1 MHKNLVNSSL
11 FNNVQNSAGNII
23 DISPLISPQTPVFPG
38 DTPFTR
44 KVLMDFPKGDHLA
57 LSSISTTVHL
67 GSHTDAPYHY
77 HPDGRTIEQQDL
89 NRYLGT
95 AQIVDA
101 THIKDG
107 AMALND
113 LPGLTITCDKVLF
126 KTNSFPHEG
135 PWQNEFAS
143 LSPGLIV
150 WLSEQGVKTVGID
163 TPSVDPATS
172 KDLPGHHTIYQQDM
186 TILEGLDLRQVDCAQ
201 TYQLIALPLKIAGG
215 DASPVR
221 AVLLRN

>member
-1 MHKNLVNSSL
+1 MINQLINSM
-11 FNNVQNSAGNII
+11 QHCADKII
-23 DISPLISPQTPVFPG
+23 DISPLITPQIPVFPG
-38 DTPFTR
+38 DTPFKR
-44 KVLMDFPKGDHLA
+44 DILMDYPKGDHMA

-77 HPDGRTIEQQDL
+77 HEQGRTIEQQEL
-89 NRYLGT
+89 TRYLGP
-95 AQIVDA
+95 AQVIDA
-101 THIKDG
+101 THIADG
-107 AMALND
+107 AIQLSD
-113 LPGLTITCDKVLF
+113 LPSPTITCDKVLF

-150 WLSEQGVKTVGID
+150 WLAEQGVKTVGID

-172 KDLPGHHTIYQQDM
+172 KDLPGHHTIFEQDM
-186 TILEGLDLRQVDCAQ
+186 TILEGLDLRQVDCSLS
-201 TYQLIALPLKIAGG
+201 YQLIALPLKIAGG

-221 AVLLRN
+221 AVLLKS